1 MKLSIVTTLYKSS
14 LYVNDFYERAS
25 KQAQKITDNYEIIFV
40 DDGSPDDSLQKCV
53 ALHKQDQKVTIIE
66 LSRNFG
72 HHKAM
77 MTGLSHA
84 KGDFVFLIDSD
95 LEEEPELLGSFWQEL
110 QNDEDLDLV
119 FGVQKKRKGKW
130 FERLTGYLFFKLI
143 NYLNGIKIPENLLTV
158 RLMRKIYS
166 DNLISFTEK
175 ELVFSVIN
183 SLTGFKSKKYLVK
196 KASHSTST
204 YSLKMK
210 CKLLLDAII
219 SSTPK
224 PLQMIFNVGLLI
236 TLASLI
242 YISFLA
248 FNKFFNNTIV
258 DGWTSVMILISF
270 FGGLIIFFLG
280 VIGLYLSKVF
290 IEVKQRPYS
299 IIRKKYQR
307 NTDEKHT

>member
-1 MKLSIVTTLYKSS
+1 MRLSIVTTLYKSS
-14 LYVNDFYERAS
+14 LYVSEFYERVS

-40 DDGSPDDSLQKCV
+40 DDGSPDDSLQKCI
-53 ALHKQDQKVTIIE
+53 ALHKHDQKVTIIE

-110 QNDEDLDLV
+110 QNHEDLDLV
-119 FGVQKKRKGKW
+119 FGVQERRKGKW
-130 FERLTGYLFFKLI
+130 FERFSGYLFFKV
-143 NYLNGIKIPENLLTV
+143 LNSLNDTKTPENFLTV
-158 RLMRKIYS
+158 RLMRKIFL
-166 DNLISFTEK
+166 DNLISFKEK
-175 ELVFSVIN
+175 EVVFSVIN

-196 KASHSTST
+196 KEANSPST
-204 YSLKMK
+204 YSLRMK
-210 CKLLLDAII
+210 FKLLLDAIV

-224 PLQMIFNVGLLI
+224 PLWIIFNVGLLI
-236 TLASLI
+236 TLASSI
-242 YISFLA
+242 YIFFLMY
-248 FNKFFNNTIV
+248 NKFFNDAIV

-280 VIGLYLSKVF
+280 VIGLYISKVF

-299 IIRKKYQR
+299 IIRNKYQR
-307 NTDEKHT
+307 NVDE